1 MKEFLE
7 PHERLKELRKRFKIT
22 QKELAGDVYTQGYI
36 TSLERGVKRIREQ
49 NIIDLVKRFNDILR
63 EKRIDYKVEIEDI
76 QKDKVDIENEYV
88 ENLILTF
95 GQVEDKDEFLKK
107 YREIKIKLNMINE
120 KSQVSLFNKL
130 LELSKKFA
138 LWEEMKEITALLIMK
153 QEEKEHLENFGKAFL
168 DLTRACVMTEDA
180 DYINPFEENYFEK
193 LDYTN
198 LYEKE
203 RIFFNLAMVFNR
215 TVYRRKSLF
224 YLEKLMK
231 LDYSHK
237 REVDLLMEK
246 AYILTDLGEKEE
258 AKQIYNYII
267 RKNNRDR
274 DYLIWAKL
282 NLSSVFMR
290 ENNTEKVKKNY
301 SFLKKEV
308 EEGNDYIKGASYNS
322 LGDIANF
329 LGKKNDAINFY
340 EKSLNY
346 ALDDFQWFRENE
358 YIETFD
364 KLFVLYKKKDI
375 DKVEKYKELFNKVS
389 KDSNRQK
396 GSFAFMSYYL
406 RVKHY
411 EYLDLFLK
419 LYKKLS
425 DFS

>member
-7 PHERLKELRKRFKIT
+7 PHERLKELRKKFKIT
-22 QKELAGDVYTQGYI
+22 QKELAGDLYTQGYI
-36 TSLERGVKRIREQ
+36 TSLERGVKKIREQ
-49 NIIDLVKRFNDILR
+49 NIINLVKRFNDILK
-63 EKRIDYKVEIEDI
+63 EKKIDYKVEIEDI
-76 QKDKVDIENEYV
+76 KKKKVEIENEYV
-88 ENLILTF
+88 EDLIAYFEKL
-95 GQVEDKDEFLKK
+95 EDKEEFLKK

-120 KSQVSLFNKL
+120 KSQVNLFSKL
-130 LELSKKFA
+130 LELSRKFT
-138 LWEEMKEITALLIMK
+138 LWEEMKEIAVLLIMK
-153 QEEKEHLENFGKAFL
+153 QESNEYTDHFGKAFL
-168 DLTRACVMTEDA
+168 DLTRACIMTEDV

-193 LDYTN
+193 LDNVN

-224 YLEKLMK
+224 YLEKLMR

-246 AYILTDLGEKEE
+246 AYILTDLGEREE

-282 NLSSVFMR
+282 NLASVFMK
-290 ENNTEKVKKNY
+290 EDNVEKVKKNY
-301 SFLKKEV
+301 NFLKKEV
-308 EEGNDYIKGASYNS
+308 EKGNEYIKGASYNS

-329 LGKKNDAINFY
+329 LGKKKDAIDFY
-340 EKSLNY
+340 EKSLDC
-346 ALDDFQWFRENE
+346 ALREYQRFRENE
-358 YIETFD
+358 YINTFD

-375 DKVEKYKELFNKVS
+375 DKVEKYRELFNKVL

-406 RVKHY
+406 RIKNY
-411 EYLDLFLK
+411 EHLDIFLN